1 MRHSAVVSKEQ
12 KVCPRTSGDSSS
24 PVYTDSAHGAK
35 TLDLFPS
42 RQCPRGAALRDACH
56 QTVPVSPGTWR
67 VRLVRVTG
75 TQRQGKRRSL
85 AAAGGGTGLQSP
97 RPRRASAGNDG
108 AGIGASRLRLQT
120 RKWCYPA
127 HAWALEPGLLQVLLA
142 LTREHAAFW
151 NHFTTRLRNRLRKV
165 KLKEQEQP
173 DSTTVGTSP
182 RRPSPPAWQRHL
194 CGHPA
199 VAGPPP
205 AATPQR
211 PSPSFSSSF
220 PLFSH
225 FFSLLSFVPGTRK
238 AAMTLFPRP
247 FRTQFA
253 LSRLHWFGVMEP
265 ASSPRASVP
274 TAECAGLCGPPR
286 ARHPPAVHLGGL
298 PGCGRVWEAPTPPRL
313 VCKPLARSDLMQLR
327 GRAPRLCPSPPGLHQ
342 KPWPHQ

>member
-1 MRHSAVVSKEQ
+1 MVLPSS
-12 KVCPRTSGDSSS
+12 CLGLGTGTSSS
-24 PVYTDSAHGAK
+24 PSSSDSR
-35 TLDLFPS
+35 T
-42 RQCPRGAALRDACH
+42 CC
-56 QTVPVSPGTWR
+56 
-67 VRLVRVTG
+67 
-75 TQRQGKRRSL
+75 
-85 AAAGGGTGLQSP
+85 
-97 RPRRASAGNDG
+97 
-108 AGIGASRLRLQT
+108 I
-120 RKWCYPA
+120 
-127 HAWALEPGLLQVLLA
+127 LEPLHDPTQESAPEGERGPLFQKLPWPPCAAPTQLLVAPSLQ
-142 LTREHAAFW
+142 
-151 NHFTTRLRNRLRKV
+151 V